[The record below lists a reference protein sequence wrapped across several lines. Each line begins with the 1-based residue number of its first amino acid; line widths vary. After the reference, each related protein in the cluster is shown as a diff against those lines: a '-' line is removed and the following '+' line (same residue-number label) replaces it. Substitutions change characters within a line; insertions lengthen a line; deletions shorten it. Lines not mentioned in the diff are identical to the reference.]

1 MRLIGVLLL
10 AIVTTPFTAWSA
22 EWSTVRCS
30 GMTCHVWRSM
40 PVEVAP
46 YVVDL
51 TFMEVGRGD
60 GICIALNPPETALPL
75 TQIVMA
81 LQVDGRTL
89 APTNGHLGPG
99 FLYTCGFNSEDLVSL
114 RTGQRLT
121 IEIGSASYDL
131 PLAGS
136 DLALKALR
144 HAWQRNRDERI
155 RALEATIA
163 APQTP
168 GPLLGGLLGG

>member
-1 MRLIGVLLL
+1 
-10 AIVTTPFTAWSA
+10 
-22 EWSTVRCS
+22 
-30 GMTCHVWRSM
+30 M

-89 APTNGHLGPG
+89 APNNGHLGPG

-168 GPLLGGLLGG
+168 NRSWAGCSAVEGGASRRSPRAVSITARWRAGPDA